1 MWHNACFSHKNYLES
16 RFRYI
21 MHAQELVSAFTEIG
35 AEMERFHG
43 QHHHLDV
50 RRMRELRANGA
61 EESELIAHLST
72 ALQQRGLEFLPKN
85 LESFVRGTQGTLC
98 TRALVHNV
106 LRESGPI
113 VVVPLL
119 ERFLRK
125 YAAVVSGRAF
135 HRKITFEE

>member
-1 MWHNACFSHKNYLES
+1 LNLE
-16 RFRYI
+16 F
-21 MHAQELVSAFTEIG
+21 VTAFEKIG

-50 RRMRELRANGA
+50 RRMRELRANG
-61 EESELIAHLST
+61 EEETELIDHLSN
-72 ALQQRGLEFLPKN
+72 ALQEQGLEFLPKN
-85 LESFVRGTQGTLC
+85 LESFVRGTQGSLC

-125 YAAVVSGRAF
+125 YAAIVSGRAF
-135 HRKITFEE
+135 ERKITFEA